1 MINQLIPQ
9 PTLTAI
15 QQPGPQSIQIDDEDE
30 IGFATYLNILFD
42 HRWLIVKIAL
52 AVTLLGIAYA
62 FIAKPLYEANMMIHV
77 EENKPKEAKNILG
90 EMASTFEVKTA
101 ATSEMELLRSR
112 LVVSRAV
119 DNLRLYI
126 DAHPKYFP
134 IVGAFI
140 AGKNKQLSTPGLFG
154 FGAYV
159 WGAEKIDVPIFNVPD
174 AMLNREFVL
183 TAEDNGHFRVNESI
197 QNIEWKGR
205 VGDTLNIKTDLG
217 NIELRVQQ
225 LAAKPGAQFL
235 LTRSSRLATI
245 ENVQKSMTITEQ
257 GKESGI
263 IAVTLQGSDPKLVNL
278 ILSEIGREYMH
289 QNLARKTEEA
299 EKSLSF
305 LNTQLPELKQQL
317 QQSEAKYNQFR
328 NTHGTIDLNEEA
340 KISLQRSAAAKTK
353 LLDLRQR
360 KSELLTQFTEQHPLV
375 MGLNNQIRA
384 MSSEINTVAAH
395 IKQLPMLEQEV
406 VSLNRDIKVNSDL
419 YSALLNT
426 SQQLRLITVG
436 TVSNVRMVD
445 TPMMPEKPVRPNR
458 PMIIALA
465 VLIGLFLGVI
475 SAFIK
480 KSLHGVID
488 DPHEIE
494 KMLGVPVYA
503 SIPHSKMQKELLE
516 EATGTSK
523 KLPLLARISS
533 TDIAIEGLRN
543 FRAAVQFSLSRSKN
557 NIVLIAGP
565 TAGMGKTFVSVN
577 LAAIMAASGKKVLL
591 IDADFRNGHI
601 HRYFD
606 LGRQSGLSDYISGAN
621 RLDQIIHRDVIE
633 NMDFI
638 STGNLPPN
646 PSELL
651 LHPNFGGLLESL
663 SSKYDLVLIDA
674 TPILPVADTLIIGT
688 HANSIYLVTRAG
700 ITTPGEISESVKRL
714 NQAGLAPK
722 GVVFNDMVVKPG
734 RYGYGYTYGKY
745 RHTQYQLEEVPLLEA
760 SSRA

>member
-9 PTLTAI
+9 PTLTSI
-15 QQPGPQSIQIDDEDE
+15 QQSAPSSIQIDDEDD

-42 HRWLIVKIAL
+42 HRWLIIKITL

-101 ATSEMELLRSR
+101 ATSEIELLRSR

-126 DAHPKYFP
+126 DAHPKYLP
-134 IVGAFI
+134 IVGEFI

-183 TAEDNGHFRVNESI
+183 TAEDHGLYRVNEPK

-235 LTRSSRLATI
+235 LTRSSRLTTI
-245 ENVQKSMTITEQ
+245 ENVQKAMTITEQ

-263 IAVTLQGSDPKLVNL
+263 IAVTLQGSNPKLVNL
-278 ILSEIGREYMH
+278 TLSEIGREYMH

-353 LLDLRQR
+353 LLDLQQR
-360 KSELLTQFTEQHPLV
+360 KTELLTQFTEQHPLV
-375 MGLNNQIRA
+375 IGINNQIRA
-384 MSSEINTVAAH
+384 MSDEINTVAAH

-458 PMIIALA
+458 PVIIALA

-523 KLPLLARISS
+523 KLPLLARVSS

-601 HRYFD
+601 HRYFG

-621 RLDQIIHRDVIE
+621 RLDQIIHHDVIE

-638 STGNLPPN
+638 STGSLPPN

-688 HANSIYLVTRAG
+688 HANSIYLVARAG

-745 RHTQYQLEEVPLLEA
+745 RHTQYQLEEVPVLEA

>member
-15 QQPGPQSIQIDDEDE
+15 QQPAPHSIQIDDEDE

-42 HRWLIVKIAL
+42 HRWLIIKIAL

-62 FIAKPLYEANMMIHV
+62 FMAKPLYEANMMIHV

-134 IVGAFI
+134 IVGEFI
-140 AGKNKQLSTPGLFG
+140 AEKNKQLSTPGLFG
-154 FGAYV
+154 FGSYV
-159 WGAEKIDVPIFNVPD
+159 WGAEKIDVPLFNVPD

-183 TAEDNGHFRVNESI
+183 TAEDNGHFRVNEPK

-205 VGDTLNIKTDLG
+205 IGDTLNIKTDVG
-217 NIELRVQQ
+217 QIQLRVQQ

-235 LTRSSRLATI
+235 LTRSSRLTTI
-245 ENVQKSMTITEQ
+245 EDVQKAMTITEQ

-263 IAVTLQGSDPKLVNL
+263 IEVTQQGSNPKLVNL

-299 EKSLSF
+299 EKSLIF

-353 LLDLRQR
+353 LLDLQQR
-360 KSELLTQFTEQHPLV
+360 KAELLTQFTEQHPLV
-375 MGLNNQIRA
+375 IALNNQIRA
-384 MSSEINTVAAH
+384 MSSEINIVAAH

-445 TPMMPEKPVRPNR
+445 VPMMPEKPVQPNR

-465 VLIGLFLGVI
+465 VLLGLFLGVI
-475 SAFIK
+475 GAFIK
-480 KSLHGVID
+480 KSLRGVID

-516 EATGTSK
+516 EASGTTK
-523 KLPLLARISS
+523 KLPLLARVSS

-606 LGRQSGLSDYISGAN
+606 LGRQSGLSDYISGTN
-621 RLDQIIHRDVIE
+621 RLDQIIHHDVIE

-638 STGNLPPN
+638 STGNLPQN

-674 TPILPVADTLIIGT
+674 TPILPVADTLIIGV

-745 RHTQYQLEEVPLLEA
+745 RHTQYQEVPLLEA

>member
-353 LLDLRQR
+353 LLDLQQR

>member
-9 PTLTAI
+9 PTLTSI
-15 QQPGPQSIQIDDEDE
+15 QQPAPRSIQIDDEDD

-42 HRWLIVKIAL
+42 HRWLIIKIAL
-52 AVTLLGIAYA
+52 AFTLLGIAYA

-101 ATSEMELLRSR
+101 ATSEIELLRSR

-126 DAHPKYFP
+126 DAHPKYLP

-140 AGKNKQLSTPGLFG
+140 AEKNKQLSTPGLFG

-174 AMLNREFVL
+174 VMLNREFVL
-183 TAEDNGHFRVNESI
+183 TAEDNGHFRVNEPK

-205 VGDTLNIKTDLG
+205 VGNTLNIKTDVG

-235 LTRSSRLATI
+235 LTRSSRLTTI
-245 ENVQKSMTITEQ
+245 ENVQKAMTITEQ

-263 IAVTLQGSDPKLVNL
+263 IAVTLQGSNPKLVNL

-353 LLDLRQR
+353 LLDLQQR
-360 KSELLTQFTEQHPLV
+360 KTELLTQFTEQHPLV
-375 MGLNNQIRA
+375 IGLNNQIRA
-384 MSSEINTVAAH
+384 MSNEINTVAAH

-458 PMIIALA
+458 PVIIALA
-465 VLIGLFLGVI
+465 VLMGLFLGVI

-480 KSLHGVID
+480 KSLRGVID

-523 KLPLLARISS
+523 KLPLLARVSS

-601 HRYFD
+601 HRYFG

-621 RLDQIIHRDVIE
+621 RLDQIIHHDVIE

-638 STGNLPPN
+638 STGSLPPN

-688 HANSIYLVTRAG
+688 HANSIYLVARAG
-700 ITTPGEISESVKRL
+700 ITTPSEISESVKRL

-745 RHTQYQLEEVPLLEA
+745 RHTQYQLEEVPALEA

>member
-9 PTLTAI
+9 PTLTSI
-15 QQPGPQSIQIDDEDE
+15 QQSAPHSIQIDEEDE

-62 FIAKPLYEANMMIHV
+62 FLAKPLYEANMMIHV

-126 DAHPKYFP
+126 DAHPKYLP

-140 AGKNKQLSTPGLFG
+140 AEKNKQLSTPGLFG

-159 WGAEKIDVPIFNVPD
+159 WGAEKIDVPLFNVPD
-174 AMLNREFVL
+174 AMLNREFVF
-183 TAEDNGHFRVNESI
+183 TAEDNGHFRVNEPK
-197 QNIEWKGR
+197 QNIAWKGR

-235 LTRSSRLATI
+235 LTRSSRLTTI
-245 ENVQKSMTITEQ
+245 ENVQKAMTITEQ

-263 IAVTLQGSDPKLVNL
+263 IEVTLQGNNPKLVNL

-328 NTHGTIDLNEEA
+328 NAHGTIDLNEEA

-353 LLDLRQR
+353 LLDLQQR
-360 KSELLTQFTEQHPLV
+360 KAELLTQFTEQHPLV
-375 MGLNNQIRA
+375 MGLNSQIRA

-465 VLIGLFLGVI
+465 VLLGLFLGVI

-480 KSLHGVID
+480 KSLRGVID

-523 KLPLLARISS
+523 KLPLLARVSS

-606 LGRQSGLSDYISGAN
+606 LDRQSGLSDYISGTN

-674 TPILPVADTLIIGT
+674 TPILPVADTLIIGA

-745 RHTQYQLEEVPLLEA
+745 RHTQYQLGEVPRLEA

>member
-1 MINQLIPQ
+1 MNQLISQ
-9 PTLTAI
+9 PPLTSI
-15 QQPGPQSIQIDDEDE
+15 QQSVPHSTQVDDEE
-30 IGFATYLNILFD
+30 EFGFVTYLNILFD
-42 HRWLIVKIAL
+42 YRWLIVKIAL

-62 FIAKPLYEANMMIHV
+62 FMAKPLYEANLLIHV
-77 EENKPKEAKNILG
+77 EEERRNESKNIMG
-90 EMASTFEVKTA
+90 EMAALVDVKTA
-101 ATSEMELLRSR
+101 ATSEMELLHSR

-119 DNLRLYI
+119 DNLKLYI
-126 DAHPKYFP
+126 NSHPKYFP
-134 IVGAFI
+134 VVGALI
-140 AGKNKQLSTPGLFG
+140 ASQNQQLSTPGLFDYG
-154 FGAYV
+154 GYA
-159 WGAEKIDVPIFNVPD
+159 WGAEKINVAIFNVPD
-174 AMLNREFVL
+174 AMLNREFV
-183 TAEDNGHFRVNESI
+183 
-197 QNIEWKGR
+197 
-205 VGDTLNIKTDLG
+205 IKTDSNGQYWLIDSQQNLEWRGQVGATLNVETDNG
-217 NIELRVQQ
+217 NIELRVEQ
-225 LAAKPGAQFL
+225 LAAKPGAEFL
-235 LTRSSRLATI
+235 LSRSSKLTTI

-263 IAVTLQGSDPKLVNL
+263 IAVTLQGTDPKIVNL
-278 ILSEIGREYMH
+278 TLSEIEREYMR

-305 LNTQLPELKQQL
+305 LNKQLPELKQQL

-340 KISLQRSAAAKTK
+340 KISLQQSAAAKTK
-353 LLDLRQR
+353 LLDLQQ
-360 KSELLTQFTEQHPLV
+360 KKAELLTQFTDQHPLV
-375 MGLNNQIRA
+375 IGLNNQIRA
-384 MSSEINTVAAH
+384 MGVEINTVAAH

-406 VSLNRDIKVNSDL
+406 LSLNRDIKVNSDL

-445 TPMMPEKPVRPNR
+445 VPMMPEKPVSPNR
-458 PMIIALA
+458 RMIIAVA
-465 VLIGLFLGVI
+465 VLLGLFLGVV

-480 KSLHGVID
+480 KSLRGTID
-488 DPHEIE
+488 DPQEIE

-503 SIPHSKMQKELLE
+503 SIPHSNMQKELLE
-516 EATGTSK
+516 EATGKSK
-523 KLPLLARISS
+523 KLPLLARVSS

-591 IDADFRNGHI
+591 IDADFRNGHL

-606 LGRQSGLSDYISGAN
+606 LGRQNGLSDYISGTN
-621 RLDQIIHRDVIE
+621 RLDQIIHRGVIE

-638 STGNLPPN
+638 STGGLPPN

-714 NQAGLAPK
+714 NQAGLVPK

-745 RHTQYQLEEVPLLEA
+745 RHTQYQLDEVPLIE
-760 SSRA
+760 SSLRA